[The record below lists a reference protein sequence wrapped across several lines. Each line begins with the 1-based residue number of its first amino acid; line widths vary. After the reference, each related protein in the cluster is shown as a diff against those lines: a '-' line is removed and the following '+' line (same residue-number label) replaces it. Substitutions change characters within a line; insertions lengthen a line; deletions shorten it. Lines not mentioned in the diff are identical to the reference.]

1 MEYPSISEYKE
12 AVQYVDSFESED
24 LQGLKP
30 VMMGGEPVMTSGNFA
45 VVFKMQNQKTGDFF
59 ALKCFTQDQNNRA
72 EAYNKIIEELRY
84 IRFPYFICPT
94 CYV

>member
-24 LQGLKP
+24 LRELKP

-45 VVFKMQNQKTGDFF
+45 VVFKRQ
-59 ALKCFTQDQNNRA
+59 
-72 EAYNKIIEELRY
+72 
-84 IRFPYFICPT
+84 
-94 CYV
+94 